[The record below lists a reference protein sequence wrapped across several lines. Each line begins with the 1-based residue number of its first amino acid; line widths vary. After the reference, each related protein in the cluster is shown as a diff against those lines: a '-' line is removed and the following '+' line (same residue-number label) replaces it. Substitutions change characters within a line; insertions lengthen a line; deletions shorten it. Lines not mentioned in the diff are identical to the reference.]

1 LPPAAE
7 TASPSGADPIVQLK
21 LPEDPQAA
29 ALADELIELF
39 IQTSPADLQAVA
51 AGLERGDARQ
61 VFLYAHKLKGSASV
75 FHAGPLEQL
84 CKEIEILGR
93 SEALD
98 QARLRLPALE
108 EELTR
113 VIQALEAL
121 RAARK
126 PQPPAE
132 G

>member
-1 LPPAAE
+1 M
-7 TASPSGADPIVQLK
+7 
-21 LPEDPQAA
+21 
-29 ALADELIELF
+29 
-39 IQTSPADLQAVA
+39 
-51 AGLERGDARQ
+51 
-61 VFLYAHKLKGSASV
+61 FLYAHKLKGSASV